1 MSRTR
6 YLRPCILAA
15 FLTLILVTF
24 PGSDAR
30 ADDSTCITCHTD
42 SNLLADNLDEATKKK
57 SSLQAGSG

>member
-6 YLRPCILAA
+6 YLQPCILAA
-15 FLTLILVTF
+15 YLALILVTF
-24 PGSDAR
+24 PGNDAR

-42 SNLLADNLDEATKKK
+42 INLLADNLGEATKKK